1 MATFYDLDRANARL
15 PELRET
21 LEALQLERARLIE
34 LRDRA
39 IDARTHVPE
48 GGSASE
54 EAGIGMGG
62 APGKAPAEASRD
74 AGDQPDE
81 SEMEARRIELRMRGI
96 VDQMQA
102 AVAQIDSW
110 GITLRDIESGLVDF
124 PALVAGRQVWLCW
137 RLGEDEVGWW
147 HEYRA
152 GVAGR
157 RPLED
162 LA

>member
-15 PELRET
+15 PELRDT

-34 LRDRA
+34 LRDRV
-39 IDARTHVPE
+39 IEARTHVRE
-48 GGSASE
+48 GGSSGG
-54 EAGIGMGG
+54 EAGANAGPTPSG
-62 APGKAPAEASRD
+62 ASREAAGEPDD
-74 AGDQPDE
+74 A
-81 SEMEARRIELRMRGI
+81 EMDARRIELRMRGI

-102 AVAQIDSW
+102 AVAQIDAW
-110 GITLRDIESGLVDF
+110 GITLRDIETGLVDF

-137 RLGEDEVGWW
+137 RLGEDEVSWW

-157 RPLED
+157 QRLED